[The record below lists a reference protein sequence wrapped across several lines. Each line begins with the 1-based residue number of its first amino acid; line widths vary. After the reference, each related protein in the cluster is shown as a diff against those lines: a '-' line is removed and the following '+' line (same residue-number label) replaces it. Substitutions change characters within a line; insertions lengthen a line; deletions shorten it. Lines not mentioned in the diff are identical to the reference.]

1 MRFLKYVL
9 FCLLFLGMT
18 WPTETWNAQS
28 AVIQCGDIVEGE
40 FPPEHV
46 FIEYDVSLSPGD
58 TITVSGATIGSTLQF
73 SIMLFDPS
81 KRNALASSESN
92 SALLALASNRPTITS
107 PVLSATGKYTI
118 RLSNGN
124 QDQSGGKYY
133 FAGGGV
139 YTIRVGCTLRDGQV
153 IEPGQPV
160 DNTDSSGSNS
170 ELSPERFDGY
180 GFPGL
185 APVGFQDA
193 FVFPLQTGQSMQG
206 QIPVSGQGVLI
217 YTFTGEAGAVIDL
230 SFARVAG
237 NLNLGLVVLRGKN
250 EVIFQTS
257 MSRSSILQTRF
268 DLPDSDEYTIGVFR
282 IDSAVENLASLKAT
296 NFELTVMIYR

>member
-1 MRFLKYVL
+1 MRFLKCVV
-9 FCLLFLGMT
+9 FCLLVLGIA
-18 WPTETWNAQS
+18 WPTGTWNAQS
-28 AVIQCGDIVEGE
+28 TVIQCGDIVEGE

-46 FIEYDVSLSPGD
+46 FIEYGISLSPGD
-58 TITVSGATIGSTLQF
+58 MITVSGATVGSTLQF

-81 KRNALASSESN
+81 NRNAIASSESN
-92 SALLALASNRPTITS
+92 NAILALASNRPSITS

-133 FAGGGV
+133 FAGGGA
-139 YTIRVGCTLRDGQV
+139 YTLRVGCTLRDGQV
-153 IEPGQPV
+153 IEPGQPI
-160 DNTDSSGSNS
+160 DNSDPSGSPS
-170 ELSPERFDGY
+170 ALSPESFDGY

-185 APVGFQDA
+185 SPVGFQDA

-206 QIPVSGQGVLI
+206 RIPVSGQGVLV

-237 NLNLGLVVLRGKN
+237 NLNLGLVVLKGKN

-257 MSRSSILQTRF
+257 MARSSILRTRF
-268 DLPDSDEYTIGVFR
+268 DLPASDEYTIGVFR
-282 IDSAVENLASLKAT
+282 VDSAVGSLSSLEAT
-296 NFELTVMIYR
+296 NFELTVMIDR